1 MQSRNGHERV
11 ENLIMKPQL
20 LKLLNN
26 FPETRKR
33 KRRWGDENDKVQLGA
48 PILLPTPGVLPSGP
62 LKTVGKNNPELIQY
76 AIRVFGSTDL
86 TDSQWKQC
94 EDQIKVYLRSLITKM
109 KLLDI
114 KS

>member
-1 MQSRNGHERV
+1 
-11 ENLIMKPQL
+11 MKPLL

-26 FPETRKR
+26 SSETRKR

-114 KS
+114 KLKIEV